1 MEFIPIKQRK
11 FSILLLRA
19 YKTFPCYYEY
29 KSRKTSNK
37 ILVFTSARVPS
48 SITTL
53 DAIGRP
59 SSATLTGKLTLPRL
73 KKSSPSRAQISLGKE
88 TEPNRANMFL
98 RSVRTYPRSLH
109 TVTRASAVRPSTH
122 YAPNEVIRTRQ
133 SPCPK
138 IPTKQS
144 HFGNNRRSLSSSI
157 PRLQQLGS
165 AERISTSKM
174 AGDDHYLTL
183 SCPDKAGIVYAV
195 TGLLAKENLTILD
208 LQQFSDPD
216 SKTFFMRVH
225 FGHAS
230 DVSALQ
236 ASMATLAAEMSMTY
250 QIRRVDAKPKVL
262 IMVSKIGHCLND
274 LLFRVKSGQ
283 LKVDVPLIVSNHGEF
298 AELAKNNGIEFHHL
312 PVTKDTKEQQETQ
325 ILDLIKQHNID
336 LVVLA
341 RYMQVLSPRLCT
353 EMSGKIINIHHSFLP
368 SFKGAKPYH
377 QAYERGVK
385 IIGATAHFV
394 TADLDEGPIIEQ
406 RVARVDHAL
415 SPKQL
420 VEEGSNVE
428 SQVLAAAVKWWSE
441 KRVFLNGQKTV
452 VFN

>member
-1 MEFIPIKQRK
+1 
-11 FSILLLRA
+11 
-19 YKTFPCYYEY
+19 
-29 KSRKTSNK
+29 
-37 ILVFTSARVPS
+37 
-48 SITTL
+48 
-53 DAIGRP
+53 
-59 SSATLTGKLTLPRL
+59 
-73 KKSSPSRAQISLGKE
+73 
-88 TEPNRANMFL
+88 MFL
-98 RSVRTYPRSLH
+98 RPARTCTRALH
-109 TVTRASAVRPSTH
+109 TSTRAITARPSINP
-122 YAPNEVIRTRQ
+122 PNDAFRNRQ
-133 SPCPK
+133 NLVPK
-138 IPTKQS
+138 FSTKQS
-144 HFGNNRRSLSSSI
+144 SLQLSSRRFIATSV

-225 FGHAS
+225 FGHAA

-236 ASMATLAAEMSMTY
+236 ESMRKLASEMSMTY
-250 QIRRVDAKPKVL
+250 QIQRVDSKPKVL

-283 LKVDVPLIVSNHGEF
+283 LKVEVPIIVSNHPEF

-312 PVTKDTKEQQETQ
+312 PVTKDTKEKQETQ

-415 SPKQL
+415 SPKEL

>member
-1 MEFIPIKQRK
+1 
-11 FSILLLRA
+11 
-19 YKTFPCYYEY
+19 
-29 KSRKTSNK
+29 
-37 ILVFTSARVPS
+37 
-48 SITTL
+48 
-53 DAIGRP
+53 
-59 SSATLTGKLTLPRL
+59 
-73 KKSSPSRAQISLGKE
+73 
-88 TEPNRANMFL
+88 
-98 RSVRTYPRSLH
+98 
-109 TVTRASAVRPSTH
+109 
-122 YAPNEVIRTRQ
+122 
-133 SPCPK
+133 
-138 IPTKQS
+138 
-144 HFGNNRRSLSSSI
+144 
-157 PRLQQLGS
+157 
-165 AERISTSKM
+165 M

-225 FGHAS
+225 FGHAA

-236 ASMATLAAEMSMTY
+236 ESMKALAAEMSMAY
-250 QIRRVDAKPKVL
+250 QIQRVDAAPKVL

-283 LKVDVPLIVSNHGEF
+283 LKVQVPIIVSNHPEF

-325 ILDLIKQHNID
+325 ILDLIAKHKID

-394 TADLDEGPIIEQ
+394 TKDLDEGPIIEQ